1 MYFIKGT
8 EFSNGFLQFIGID
21 PSETADT
28 MKVFFFELLR
38 NCFDLVHDLKEGVYY
53 IYDRQD
59 AECLPALVGKLTF
72 NNTPWL
78 ESDCDDYVRKF
89 SKRKFDSYESTAIL
103 AFRYI
108 ADNYIEGVDV
118 TAARNYEIH
127 LKVCN
132 ETQLNRMRLD

>member
-59 AECLPALVGKLTF
+59 AECLL
-72 NNTPWL
+72 
-78 ESDCDDYVRKF
+78 
-89 SKRKFDSYESTAIL
+89 
-103 AFRYI
+103 
-108 ADNYIEGVDV
+108 
-118 TAARNYEIH
+118 H
-127 LKVCN
+127 
-132 ETQLNRMRLD
+132 